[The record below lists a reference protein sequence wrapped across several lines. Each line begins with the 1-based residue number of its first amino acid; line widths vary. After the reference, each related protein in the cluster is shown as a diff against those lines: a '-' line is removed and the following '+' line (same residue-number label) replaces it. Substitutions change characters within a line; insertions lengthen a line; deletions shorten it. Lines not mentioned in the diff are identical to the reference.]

1 MKKIIFAS
9 IAALLMFSCN
19 RDDNSSSTTDSV
31 VGTWKL
37 TSYVILDGKDKKTLF
52 SETNSGCVASNRDE
66 YKSDGTISF
75 TYYDYS
81 TGTCALK
88 STKTGTYTY
97 DSTNKKLTT
106 ILDGASSTS
115 DVYNLTSIELQ
126 VKTGEVDYNNDGT
139 QDLRISIYTR
149 QK

>member
-1 MKKIIFAS
+1 MCI
-9 IAALLMFSCN
+9 
-19 RDDNSSSTTDSV
+19 RD
-31 VGTWKL
+31 
-37 TSYVILDGKDKKTLF
+37 
-52 SETNSGCVASNRDE
+52 R

-106 ILDGASSTS
+106 ILDGVSSTS

-126 VKTGEVDYNNDGT
+126 VKTGEVDYN
-139 QDLRISIYTR
+139 LSLIHIYSWILQQRRKTL
-149 QK
+149 

>member
-31 VGTWKL
+31 LGTWKL

-52 SETNSGCVASNRDE
+52 SETNSGCVASNRYE
-66 YKSDGTISF
+66 FKTDGTYSF
-75 TYYDYS
+75 TYYNYIN
-81 TGTCALK
+81 GTCSLS
-88 STKTGTYTY
+88 STETGTYTY
-97 DSTNKKLTT
+97 DDTTKKLTT
-106 ILDGASSTS
+106 IKSGVSTIS
-115 DVYNLTSIELQ
+115 DVYSLSAAEMQ

-139 QDLRISIYTR
+139 QDLKITVYTK
-149 QK
+149 Q

>member
-9 IAALLMFSCN
+9 IAALFMFSCN
-19 RDDNSSSTTDSV
+19 RDDNSSSTSNSV
-31 VGTWKL
+31 VGSWKL
-37 TSYVILDGKDKKTLF
+37 TSYVILDGKDKKILF
-52 SETNSGCVASNRDE
+52 SETNSGCVASNRNE
-66 YKSDGTISF
+66 YKSDGTLSY

-81 TGTCALK
+81 TGSCALS

-106 ILDGASSTS
+106 ILDGVSSTS
-115 DVYNLTSIELQ
+115 DVYNLTSIDLQ
-126 VKTGEVDYNNDGT
+126 VKTGEVDYNNDET
-139 QDLRISIYTR
+139 QDIKITVYTK